1 MAIRSG
7 ANVPPGHLYPIERR
21 RRSSD
26 ERIGSYRMTAKSVSG
41 GCMNVFGLDI
51 GGSGIKGAP
60 VDTASGEL
68 LAERVRIKTPQPAT
82 PEAIVETAAEVISV
96 ANWQGP
102 VGCGFPAVVKG
113 GVIQTAANVDEAAI
127 GFDLSAALEG
137 ALDLSVSVVNDAD
150 AAGLAEMRWGAGRGQ
165 DGVVL
170 MLTLG
175 TGIGTSLFVGGR
187 LMPNTEL
194 GHIEVRGKDAEH
206 RAAESARKRD
216 DLNWREYAG
225 RLDEYLHKIEDLLWP
240 DLIVVG
246 GGISKKSE
254 KYFPHLTTRT
264 KVVRAEMQNN
274 AGIAGAALAGL
285 PDRATVKT
293 AE

>member
-1 MAIRSG
+1 
-7 ANVPPGHLYPIERR
+7 
-21 RRSSD
+21 
-26 ERIGSYRMTAKSVSG
+26 
-41 GCMNVFGLDI
+41 MNVFGIDI

-68 LAERVRIKTPQPAT
+68 VKERVRIKTPHPAT
-82 PEAIVETAAEVISV
+82 PEAIVETTVKVVEEAG
-96 ANWQGP
+96 WQGP
-102 VGCGFPAVVKG
+102 VGCGFPAVVKD
-113 GVIQTAANVDEAAI
+113 GVLKTAANVDKAAI
-127 GFDLSAALEG
+127 GFDLGTDLERKLG
-137 ALDLSVSVVNDAD
+137 SKVSVVNDAD
-150 AAGLAEMRWGAGRGQ
+150 AAGLAEMRWGAGRDH

-175 TGIGTSLFVGGR
+175 TGIGTSLFVDGR

-206 RAAESARKRD
+206 RAADSARKRD
-216 DLNWREYAG
+216 DLNWKEYAE
-225 RLDEYLHKIEDLLWP
+225 RLDEYLHTIENLLWP
-240 DLIVVG
+240 DLIVIG
-246 GGISKKSE
+246 GGISKKSD

-285 PDRATVKT
+285 PQRAVVST